1 MKPIQKTISFLFV
14 IFLVLNINLC
24 NALKKNAFL
33 KTNNRLLD
41 ESDSTNE
48 EDSES
53 EGGESE
59 SESESESENE
69 SESIELETTET
80 TSTYNNSNFNSNSTI
95 PIQSSSSGL
104 STGAIC
110 AIAIP
115 CIAGLLGAAAAAA
128 LCKGGAASI
137 PALTPPT
144 PLQPNFIDTSL
155 AKFNVTQEIPTQP
168 VEIIQPQPVQFEPIQ
183 PQPVQQI
190 IRPTYPI
197 RKPEPPVI
205 NKAFQ
210 PMHLQAQMQ
219 MVPVQQVEMVPVQQV
234 EMVPVKEIV
243 PLQQAIPV
251 QQVVPQAVQVVPMQQ
266 AVGTIPGAQQIGV
279 DLVGQQQ
286 IVQQVV
292 PQAFQEQAVGMIPG
306 VQQIGVDLVGQQQ
319 IIGKGVQQIGQGLQ
333 GQIIEN
339 NNIGNFN
346 YSLTNLMP

>member
-69 SESIELETTET
+69 SESESIELETTET

-128 LCKGGAASI
+128 
-137 PALTPPT
+137 
-144 PLQPNFIDTSL
+144 
-155 AKFNVTQEIPTQP
+155 
-168 VEIIQPQPVQFEPIQ
+168 
-183 PQPVQQI
+183 
-190 IRPTYPI
+190 
-197 RKPEPPVI
+197 
-205 NKAFQ
+205 
-210 PMHLQAQMQ
+210 
-219 MVPVQQVEMVPVQQV
+219 
-234 EMVPVKEIV
+234 
-243 PLQQAIPV
+243 
-251 QQVVPQAVQVVPMQQ
+251 
-266 AVGTIPGAQQIGV
+266 
-279 DLVGQQQ
+279 
-286 IVQQVV
+286 
-292 PQAFQEQAVGMIPG
+292 
-306 VQQIGVDLVGQQQ
+306 
-319 IIGKGVQQIGQGLQ
+319 
-333 GQIIEN
+333 
-339 NNIGNFN
+339 
-346 YSLTNLMP
+346 